1 MFEKKKK
8 KKKRGSSKI
17 EFEDD
22 ILCLYTGRAGR
33 KKGHFN
39 HPTASYSM
47 TSPITEL
54 GNQHECEKN
63 LGFKV
68 SKNGLK
74 SRFFSTY

>member
-1 MFEKKKK
+1 M
-8 KKKRGSSKI
+8 I
-17 EFEDD
+17 
-22 ILCLYTGRAGR
+22 
-33 KKGHFN
+33 N
-39 HPTASYSM
+39 ASDAKNSYYSM

-54 GNQHECEKN
+54 GNQHECRKN